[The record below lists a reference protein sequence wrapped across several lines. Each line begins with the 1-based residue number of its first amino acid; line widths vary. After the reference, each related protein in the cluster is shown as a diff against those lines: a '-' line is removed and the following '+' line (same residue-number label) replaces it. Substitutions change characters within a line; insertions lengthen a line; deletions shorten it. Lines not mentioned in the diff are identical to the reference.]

1 MAVTNW
7 MEKLGRAIFEA
18 PFGGEQL
25 VRDAPGMA
33 EIRVAVLD
41 EVRARTHR
49 VAGREVFP
57 YNVVKLLVRGV
68 GDEQAGVFRGAF
80 FRQLLEQ
87 ELLDGLGRVRVRFPA
102 DLHIEVET
110 TPQLPSAEEQW
121 LVVQVDSREAPPPAA
136 AVASRVG
143 RLVVVRGEANQQEV
157 PLTKART
164 NIGRPVEVFKEDGPS
179 RVNDLAFA
187 ADSEINRTVSREH
200 AHLMFDKRSG
210 EYRIY
215 NDRHSKGGACG
226 LWIMR
231 DGLSQEVHRTARGAR
246 LEDGDEIHLGS
257 AVLRFQ
263 LDGPSRAI

>member
-7 MEKLGRAIFEA
+7 IEKLGRAIFEA
-18 PFGGEQL
+18 PFGGEEL

-41 EVRARTHR
+41 EARARTHR
-49 VAGREVFP
+49 VAGRVVFP

-68 GDEQAGVFRGAF
+68 GEAQVSVFRGAF

-87 ELLDGLGRVRVRFPA
+87 ELREGLGRVRVRFPA

-110 TPQLPSAEEQW
+110 TPKLPEAEEQW
-121 LVVQVDSREAPPPAA
+121 LAVQVESQEAPAA
-136 AVASRVG
+136 AVVAGRIG
-143 RLVVVRGEANQQEV
+143 RLLVVRGKANRPEV
-157 PLTKART
+157 LLARART

-187 ADSEINRTVSREH
+187 EDSEINRTVSREH
-200 AHLMFDKRSG
+200 AHVLFHKQPG

-215 NDRHSKGGACG
+215 NDRYAKGGNCG

-246 LEDGDEIHLGS
+246 LEHGDEIHLGS

-263 LDGPSRAI
+263 LDGPVRKI

>member
-1 MAVTNW
+1 MTNW

-18 PFGGEQL
+18 PFCGEQL

-41 EVRARTHR
+41 EARARTHR

-68 GDEQAGVFRGAF
+68 GEEQAGVFRGAF

-87 ELLDGLGRVRVRFPA
+87 ELREGLGRVRVRFPA
-102 DLHIEVET
+102 DLHIEVQT
-110 TPQLPSAEEQW
+110 TAELPGTDQQW
-121 LVVQVDSREAPPPAA
+121 LAVQVESREAPPAPVAA
-136 AVASRVG
+136 GRTG
-143 RLVVVRGEANQQEV
+143 RLVVVRGQASQPEV
-157 PLTKART
+157 LMEKART

-179 RVNDLAFA
+179 RVNDLAFT

-200 AHLMFDKRSG
+200 AHVLFHKQSG

-215 NDRHSKGGACG
+215 NDRYAKGGNCG

-246 LEDGDEIHLGS
+246 LEHGDEIHLGS

-263 LDGPSRAI
+263 LDGPLREG

>member
-1 MAVTNW
+1 

-41 EVRARTHR
+41 EVRAKTHR
-49 VAGREVFP
+49 VAGREIFP
-57 YNVVKLLVRGV
+57 YNVVKLLVRGA
-68 GDEQAGVFRGAF
+68 GEEQGRVFSGAF

-87 ELLDGLGRVRVRFPA
+87 ELRDGLGRVRVRFPA
-102 DLHIEVET
+102 DLHVEVET

-121 LVVQVDSREAPPPAA
+121 LVVSLESREAMPAA
-136 AVASRVG
+136 VVERRIG
-143 RLVVVRGEANQQEV
+143 RLVVVRGEANQPEV
-157 PLTKART
+157 MLAKART
-164 NIGRPVEVFKEDGPS
+164 NIGRPVDVFKQDGPS

-200 AHLMFDKRSG
+200 AHVLFQKRSG

-215 NDRHSKGGACG
+215 NDRYSKGGACG

-231 DGLSQEVHRTARGAR
+231 DGLSQEVHRTARGVR

-263 LDGPSRAI
+263 MDGPARKSS

>member
-1 MAVTNW
+1 MTNW

-18 PFGGEQL
+18 PFGGEEL

-41 EVRARTHR
+41 EARARTHR

-68 GDEQAGVFRGAF
+68 GEEQAGVFRGAF

-87 ELLDGLGRVRVRFPA
+87 ELRGGLARVRVRYPS
-102 DLHIEVET
+102 DLRIEVT
-110 TPQLPSAEEQW
+110 TSAQLPGAGEQW
-121 LVVQVDSREAPPPAA
+121 LTVQVESREATPAVP
-136 AVASRVG
+136 VAGRVG
-143 RLVVVRGEANQQEV
+143 RLVVVRGEANQAEV
-157 PLTKART
+157 LLTKART

-200 AHLMFDKRSG
+200 ARVMFHKPAG

-215 NDRHSKGGACG
+215 NDRVVKGGNCG

-231 DGLSQEVHRTARGAR
+231 DGLSQEVRRTARGAR
-246 LEDGDEIHLGS
+246 LEHGDEIHLGS
-257 AVLRFQ
+257 VVLRFQ
-263 LDGPSRAI
+263 LDGPARENS

>member
-1 MAVTNW
+1 

-41 EVRARTHR
+41 EVRAKTHR

-57 YNVVKLLVRGV
+57 YNVIKLLVRGV
-68 GDEQAGVFRGAF
+68 GEEQAGVFHGAF
-80 FRQLLEQ
+80 FRQLMEQ
-87 ELLDGLGRVRVRFPA
+87 ELHDGLGRVRVRFPA
-102 DLHIEVET
+102 DLRVEVET

-121 LVVQVDSREAPPPAA
+121 LVVHAESREAPVTSAA
-136 AVASRVG
+136 AVEVKLG

-157 PLTKART
+157 LLEKTRT
-164 NIGRPVEVFKEDGPS
+164 NIGRPVEVFKQDGPS
-179 RVNDLAFA
+179 RINDIAFTG
-187 ADSEINRTVSREH
+187 DSEVNRTVSREH
-200 AHLMFDKRSG
+200 AHVLFDKQSG

-215 NDRHSKGGACG
+215 NDRGARNGACG

-231 DGLSQEVHRTARGAR
+231 DGLSQEVRRTARGAR
-246 LEDGDEIHLGS
+246 LEHGDEIHLGS

-263 LDGPSRAI
+263 LDGLSSAS

>member
-1 MAVTNW
+1 MTNW
-7 MEKLGRAIFEA
+7 IERLGRTIFEA

-41 EVRARTHR
+41 EVRAHTHR

-87 ELLDGLGRVRVRFPA
+87 ELREGLGRVRVRFPA
-102 DLHIEVET
+102 DLHIDVET
-110 TPQLPSAEEQW
+110 TAQLPGADEQW
-121 LVVQVDSREAPPPAA
+121 LVVQVESREAPPQPAV
-136 AVASRVG
+136 VAGRTG
-143 RLVVVRGEANQQEV
+143 RLVVVRGEANQPEV
-157 PLTKART
+157 LLAKART
-164 NIGRPVEVFKEDGPS
+164 NIGRPVEVFKQDGPS
-179 RVNDLAFA
+179 RVNDLAFTE
-187 ADSEINRTVSREH
+187 DSEINRTVSREH
-200 AHLMFDKRSG
+200 AHVLFRQQAG

-215 NDRHSKGGACG
+215 NDRRARGGNCG

-246 LEDGDEIHLGS
+246 LEHGDEIHLGS

-263 LDGPSRAI
+263 LDGPAREG

>member
-7 MEKLGRAIFEA
+7 IEKLGRAIFEA

-41 EVRARTHR
+41 EARARTHR

-68 GDEQAGVFRGAF
+68 GEEQEGVFRGAF

-87 ELLDGLGRVRVRFPA
+87 ELREGLGRVRVRFPA

-110 TPQLPSAEEQW
+110 TPQLPGAEEQW
-121 LVVQVDSREAPPPAA
+121 LAVQVESREAPAA
-136 AVASRVG
+136 AVVTRRIA
-143 RLVVVRGEANQQEV
+143 RLVVVRGKANRPEV
-157 PLTKART
+157 LLAKART

-187 ADSEINRTVSREH
+187 EDSEINRTVSREH
-200 AHLMFDKRSG
+200 AHVLFQKPDG
-210 EYRIY
+210 YRIY
-215 NDRHSKGGACG
+215 NDRYSKDGNCG

-246 LEDGDEIHLGS
+246 LEHGDEIHLGS

-263 LDGPSRAI
+263 LDGPLRKS